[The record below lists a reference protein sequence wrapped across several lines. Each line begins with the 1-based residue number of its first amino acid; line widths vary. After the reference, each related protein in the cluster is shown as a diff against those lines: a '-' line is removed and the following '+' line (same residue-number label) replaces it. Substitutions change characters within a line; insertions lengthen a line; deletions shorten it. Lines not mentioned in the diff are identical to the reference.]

1 MKHILNILKKSIM
14 PIILIIVFLA
24 VQAILDLSLPS
35 YTSDIVNNGIV
46 NYGIVN
52 SYPDVIRESEYN
64 KIKEYL
70 TPSERDIVSDSYY
83 LIEKGNNNYIE
94 DYKILKNENI
104 YILSDKIDSQSLNT
118 VMKKAIAA
126 KYLVENK
133 NFSTEDLKKY
143 MDSDN
148 NLNVDESLIN
158 QVVLNYIKEEY
169 KSVGLDVDSMQLNY
183 VLSSGLRMLGVVL
196 LIVLCAVVIN
206 FLSSR
211 VAAKFGKEL
220 RNKVVSKVMSYSDR
234 ELKEFSI
241 ASLIT
246 RSTNDIQNVTN
257 VLTMLF
263 RSVVFAPI
271 MGIGAFIKV
280 YNMSGNMSWILALGI
295 GAVVF
300 IIVFLLLV
308 VIPKTKILQTLIDKV
323 NLVAREILT
332 GLPVIRTFNTE
343 KYEDNRFNDA
353 NTALTKT
360 NLFVDKTMSMM
371 MPTMTLILN
380 MLCVFIIGFGSYKVN
395 DGLIGVGDL
404 LALIQYSMHVI
415 FSFLM
420 VAMLSISLPRTIV
433 SLGRIG
439 EILDKEST
447 IKDKKK
453 TKKFPKDK
461 KGYIEFK
468 NVSFKYFDSEEDTLS
483 NINFTAKPG
492 EVTAIIGSTGSGK
505 STLINLIPRLYDVTE
520 GSILID
526 GVDIRDVEQKELRK
540 KIGLVP
546 QKGVLFSGTIESNIK
561 FGEDDMDFK
570 KVEKAS
576 KIASAQNFIMEKED
590 NYKSPISQGGKN
602 VSGGQKQRLAIARAV
617 AKDPEIYIFD
627 DSFSALDYKTDSQ
640 VRKELSKATKDATM
654 IIVTQRVST
663 VLNAN
668 QIIVLDE
675 GKMVGQGTH
684 KELLKNC
691 EIYREIASSQLGKEE
706 M

>member
-1 MKHILNILKKSIM
+1 MKHVLKILKKSIV
-14 PIILIIVFLA
+14 PIIFIMAFL
-24 VQAILDLSLPS
+24 VLQALLDLSLPT

-46 NYGIVN
+46 NYGITN

-64 KIKEYL
+64 KLTKYL
-70 TPSERDIVSDSYY
+70 TNEEKDIVGDSYN
-83 LIEKGNNNYIE
+83 LIEKGNVNYINE
-94 DYKILKNENI
+94 YSALNNENI
-104 YILSDKIDSQSLNT
+104 YLITDKVDSTKLNT
-118 VMKKAIAA
+118 IMKKVISINYLIENNMINLNDLS
-126 KYLVENK
+126 KYSN
-133 NFSTEDLKKY
+133 ND
-143 MDSDN
+143 
-148 NLNVDESLIN
+148 NLNVDETLLN

-169 KSVGLDVDSMQLNY
+169 IKVGVDVDSMQIHY

-196 LIVLCAVVIN
+196 LIVITAVIISY
-206 FLSSR
+206 LSSR
-211 VAAKFGKEL
+211 VAAKFGREL
-220 RNKVVSKVMSYSDR
+220 RNKVVSKVMSYSDQ

-246 RSTNDIQNVTN
+246 RSTNDIQNISN
-257 VLTMLF
+257 VLTMIF

-280 YNMSGNMSWILALGI
+280 YNMAGHMSWVLGLGI

-300 IIVFLLLV
+300 IIVFLLLAV
-308 VIPKTKILQTLIDKV
+308 LPKTKILQSLIDKV

-343 KYEDNRFNDA
+343 KYEDDRFDEA
-353 NTALTKT
+353 NTKLTKT
-360 NLFVDKTMSMM
+360 NLFVNRTMSMM
-371 MPTMTLILN
+371 MPTMTLVLN
-380 MLCVFIIGFGSYKVN
+380 MMCILIIWVGAGKVN

-420 VAMLSISLPRTIV
+420 VALLSVFLPRTIV

-439 EILDKEST
+439 EILNKDSS
-447 IKDKKK
+447 ILDKKHPK
-453 TKKFPKDK
+453 HFPKDK

-468 NVSFKYFDSEEDTLS
+468 DVSFRYYDGEEDTLS
-483 NINFTAKPG
+483 NISFTAKPG

-505 STLINLIPRLYDVTE
+505 STLINLIPRFYDVTS
-520 GSILID
+520 GSILVD
-526 GVDIRDVEQKELRK
+526 GIDIRDVKQKDLRD

-576 KIASAQNFIMEKED
+576 IIAQAKDFITEKED
-590 NYKSPISQGGKN
+590 NYNSPISQGGKN

-617 AKDPEIYIFD
+617 AKNPEIYIFD
-627 DSFSALDYKTDSQ
+627 DSFSALDYKTDSE
-640 VRKELSKATKDATM
+640 VRKNLRENTKGSTI

-675 GKMVGQGTH
+675 GKMVGIGTH
-684 KELLKNC
+684 KELLNSC
-691 EIYREIASSQLGKEE
+691 EIYKEIAKSQLGEGE
-706 M
+706 L

>member
-1 MKHILNILKKSIM
+1 MKHVLKILKKSIV
-14 PIILIIVFLA
+14 PIIFIMAFLV
-24 VQAILDLSLPS
+24 VQALLDLSLPT

-46 NYGIVN
+46 NYGITN

-64 KIKEYL
+64 KLTKYL
-70 TPSERDIVSDSYY
+70 TNEEKDIVGDSYN
-83 LIEKGNNNYIE
+83 LIEKGNVNYINE
-94 DYKILKNENI
+94 YSALNNENI
-104 YILSDKIDSQSLNT
+104 YIITDKVDSTKLNT
-118 VMKKAIAA
+118 IMKKVISINYLIENNMINLNDLS
-126 KYLVENK
+126 KYSN
-133 NFSTEDLKKY
+133 ND
-143 MDSDN
+143 
-148 NLNVDESLIN
+148 NLNVDETLLN

-169 KSVGLDVDSMQLNY
+169 IKVGVDVDSMQIHY

-196 LIVLCAVVIN
+196 LIVITAVIISY
-206 FLSSR
+206 LSSR
-211 VAAKFGKEL
+211 VAAKFGREL
-220 RNKVVSKVMSYSDR
+220 RNKVVSKVMSYSEQ

-246 RSTNDIQNVTN
+246 RSTNDIQNISN
-257 VLTMLF
+257 VLTMIF

-280 YNMSGNMSWILALGI
+280 YNMAGHMSWVLGLGI
-295 GAVVF
+295 GAVVC
-300 IIVFLLLV
+300 IIIFLLLAV
-308 VIPKTKILQTLIDKV
+308 LPKTKILQSLIDKV

-343 KYEDNRFNDA
+343 KYEDDRFDEA
-353 NTALTKT
+353 NTKLTKT
-360 NLFVDKTMSMM
+360 NLFVNRTMSMM
-371 MPTMTLILN
+371 MPTMTLVLN
-380 MLCVFIIGFGSYKVN
+380 MMCILIIWVGAGKVN

-420 VAMLSISLPRTIV
+420 VALLSVFLPRTIV

-439 EILDKEST
+439 EILNKDSS
-447 IKDKKK
+447 ILDKKHPK
-453 TKKFPKDK
+453 HFPKDK

-468 NVSFKYFDSEEDTLS
+468 DVSFRYYDGEEDTLS
-483 NINFTAKPG
+483 NISFTAKPG

-505 STLINLIPRLYDVTE
+505 STLINLIPRFYDVTS
-520 GSILID
+520 GSILVD
-526 GVDIRDVEQKELRK
+526 GIDIRDVKQKDLRD

-576 KIASAQNFIMEKED
+576 IIAQAKDFIMEKED
-590 NYKSPISQGGKN
+590 NYNSPISQGGKN

-617 AKDPEIYIFD
+617 AKNPEIYIFD
-627 DSFSALDYKTDSQ
+627 DSFSALDYKTDSE
-640 VRKELSKATKDATM
+640 VRKNLRENTKGSTI

-675 GKMVGQGTH
+675 GKMVGIGTH
-684 KELLKNC
+684 KELLNSC
-691 EIYREIASSQLGKEE
+691 EIYKEIAKSQLGEGE
-706 M
+706 L

>member
-1 MKHILNILKKSIM
+1 MKHVLKILKKSIV
-14 PIILIIVFLA
+14 PIIFIMAFL
-24 VQAILDLSLPS
+24 VLQALLDLSLPT

-46 NYGIVN
+46 NYGITN

-64 KIKEYL
+64 KLTKYL
-70 TPSERDIVSDSYY
+70 TNEEKDIVGDSYN
-83 LIEKGNNNYIE
+83 LIEKGNVNYINE
-94 DYKILKNENI
+94 YSALNNENI
-104 YILSDKIDSQSLNT
+104 YLITDKVDSTKLNT
-118 VMKKAIAA
+118 IMKKVISINYLIENNMINLNDLS
-126 KYLVENK
+126 KYSN
-133 NFSTEDLKKY
+133 ND
-143 MDSDN
+143 
-148 NLNVDESLIN
+148 NLNVDETLLN

-169 KSVGLDVDSMQLNY
+169 IKVGVDVDSMQIHY

-196 LIVLCAVVIN
+196 LIVITAVIISY
-206 FLSSR
+206 LSSR
-211 VAAKFGKEL
+211 VAAKFGREL
-220 RNKVVSKVMSYSDR
+220 RNKVVSKVMSYSEQ

-246 RSTNDIQNVTN
+246 RSTNDIQNISN
-257 VLTMLF
+257 VLTMIF

-280 YNMSGNMSWILALGI
+280 YNMAGHMSWVLGLGI

-300 IIVFLLLV
+300 IIVFLLLAV
-308 VIPKTKILQTLIDKV
+308 LPKTKILQSLIDKV

-343 KYEDNRFNDA
+343 KYEDDRFDEA
-353 NTALTKT
+353 NTKLTKT
-360 NLFVDKTMSMM
+360 NLFVNRTMSMM
-371 MPTMTLILN
+371 MPTMTLVLN
-380 MLCVFIIGFGSYKVN
+380 MMCILIIWVGAGKVN

-420 VAMLSISLPRTIV
+420 VALLSVFLPRTIV

-439 EILDKEST
+439 EILNKDSS
-447 IKDKKK
+447 ILDKKHPK
-453 TKKFPKDK
+453 HFPKDK

-468 NVSFKYFDSEEDTLS
+468 DVSFRYYDGEEDTLS
-483 NINFTAKPG
+483 NISFTAKPG

-505 STLINLIPRLYDVTE
+505 STLINLIPRFYDVTS
-520 GSILID
+520 GSILVD
-526 GVDIRDVEQKELRK
+526 GIDIRDVKQKDLRD

-576 KIASAQNFIMEKED
+576 IIAQAKDFITEKED
-590 NYKSPISQGGKN
+590 NYNSPISQGGKN

-617 AKDPEIYIFD
+617 AKNPEIYIFD
-627 DSFSALDYKTDSQ
+627 DSFSALDYKTDSE
-640 VRKELSKATKDATM
+640 VRKNLRENTKGSTI

-675 GKMVGQGTH
+675 GKMVGIGTH
-684 KELLKNC
+684 KELLNSC
-691 EIYREIASSQLGKEE
+691 EIYKEIAKSQLGEGE
-706 M
+706 L

>member
-1 MKHILNILKKSIM
+1 MKHVLKILKKSIV
-14 PIILIIVFLA
+14 PIIFIMVFL
-24 VQAILDLSLPS
+24 VLQALLDLSLPT

-46 NYGIVN
+46 NYGITN

-64 KIKEYL
+64 KLTKYL
-70 TPSERDIVSDSYY
+70 TNEEKDIISDSYN
-83 LIEKGNNNYIE
+83 LIEKGNVNYINE
-94 DYKILKNENI
+94 YSALNNENI
-104 YILSDKIDSQSLNT
+104 YLITDKVDSTKLNT
-118 VMKKAIAA
+118 IMKKVISINYLIENNMINLNDLS
-126 KYLVENK
+126 KYSN
-133 NFSTEDLKKY
+133 ND
-143 MDSDN
+143 
-148 NLNVDESLIN
+148 NLNVDETLLN

-169 KSVGLDVDSMQLNY
+169 IKVGVDVDSMQIHY
-183 VLSSGLRMLGVVL
+183 VLSSGFRMLGVVL
-196 LIVLCAVVIN
+196 LIVVTAVIISY
-206 FLSSR
+206 LSSR
-211 VAAKFGKEL
+211 VAAKFGREL
-220 RNKVVSKVMSYSDR
+220 RNKVVSKVMSYSDQ

-246 RSTNDIQNVTN
+246 RSTNDIQNISN
-257 VLTMLF
+257 VLTMIF

-280 YNMSGNMSWILALGI
+280 YNMAGHMSWVLGLGI
-295 GAVVF
+295 GAVVC
-300 IIVFLLLV
+300 IIIFLLLAV
-308 VIPKTKILQTLIDKV
+308 LPKTKILQSLIDKV

-343 KYEDNRFNDA
+343 KYEDDRFDEA
-353 NTALTKT
+353 NTKLTKT
-360 NLFVDKTMSMM
+360 NLFVNRTMSMM
-371 MPTMTLILN
+371 MPTMTLVLN
-380 MLCVFIIGFGSYKVN
+380 MMCILIIWVGAGKVN
-395 DGLIGVGDL
+395 DGLIGVGNL

-420 VAMLSISLPRTIV
+420 VALLSVFLPRTIV

-439 EILDKEST
+439 EILNKDSS
-447 IKDKKK
+447 ILDKKHPK
-453 TKKFPKDK
+453 HFPKDK

-468 NVSFKYFDSEEDTLS
+468 DVSFRYYDGEEDTLS
-483 NINFTAKPG
+483 NISFTAKPG

-505 STLINLIPRLYDVTE
+505 STLINLIPRFYDVTS
-520 GSILID
+520 GSILVD
-526 GVDIRDVEQKELRK
+526 GIDIRDVKQKDLRD

-576 KIASAQNFIMEKED
+576 IIAKAKDFIMEKED
-590 NYKSPISQGGKN
+590 NYNSPISQGGKN

-617 AKDPEIYIFD
+617 AKNPEIYIFD
-627 DSFSALDYKTDSQ
+627 DSFSALDYKTDSE
-640 VRKELSKATKDATM
+640 VRKNLRENTKGSTI

-675 GKMVGQGTH
+675 GKMVGIGTH
-684 KELLKNC
+684 KELLNSC
-691 EIYREIASSQLGKEE
+691 EIYKEIAKSQLGEGE
-706 M
+706 L

>member
-1 MKHILNILKKSIM
+1 MKHVLKILKKSIV
-14 PIILIIVFLA
+14 PIIFIMAFLV
-24 VQAILDLSLPS
+24 VQALLDLSLPT

-46 NYGIVN
+46 NYGITN

-64 KIKEYL
+64 KLTKYL
-70 TPSERDIVSDSYY
+70 TNEEKDIVGDSYN
-83 LIEKGNNNYIE
+83 LIEKGNVNYINE
-94 DYKILKNENI
+94 YSALNNENI
-104 YILSDKIDSQSLNT
+104 YLITDKVDSTKLNT
-118 VMKKAIAA
+118 IMKKVISINYLIENNMINLNDLS
-126 KYLVENK
+126 KYSN
-133 NFSTEDLKKY
+133 ND
-143 MDSDN
+143 
-148 NLNVDESLIN
+148 NLNVDETLLN

-169 KSVGLDVDSMQLNY
+169 IKVGVDVDSMQIHY

-196 LIVLCAVVIN
+196 LIVITAVIISY
-206 FLSSR
+206 LSSR
-211 VAAKFGKEL
+211 VAAKFGREL
-220 RNKVVSKVMSYSDR
+220 RNKVVSKVMSYSEQ

-246 RSTNDIQNVTN
+246 RSTNDIQNISN
-257 VLTMLF
+257 VLTMIF

-280 YNMSGNMSWILALGI
+280 YNMAGHMSWVLGLGI

-300 IIVFLLLV
+300 IIVFLLLAV
-308 VIPKTKILQTLIDKV
+308 LPKTKILQSLIDKV

-343 KYEDNRFNDA
+343 KYEDDRFDEA
-353 NTALTKT
+353 NTKLTKT
-360 NLFVDKTMSMM
+360 NLFVNRTMSMM
-371 MPTMTLILN
+371 MPTMTLVLN
-380 MLCVFIIGFGSYKVN
+380 MMCILIIWVGAGKVN

-420 VAMLSISLPRTIV
+420 VALLSVFLPRTIV

-439 EILDKEST
+439 EILNEDSS
-447 IKDKKK
+447 ILDKKHPK
-453 TKKFPKDK
+453 HFPKDK

-468 NVSFKYFDSEEDTLS
+468 DVSFRYYDGEEDTLS
-483 NINFTAKPG
+483 NISFTAKPG

-505 STLINLIPRLYDVTE
+505 STLINLIPRFYDVTS
-520 GSILID
+520 GSILVD
-526 GVDIRDVEQKELRK
+526 GIDIRDVKQKDLRD

-576 KIASAQNFIMEKED
+576 IIAQAKDFITEKED
-590 NYKSPISQGGKN
+590 NYNSPISQGGKN

-617 AKDPEIYIFD
+617 AKNPEIYIFD
-627 DSFSALDYKTDSQ
+627 DSFSALDYKTDSE
-640 VRKELSKATKDATM
+640 VRKNLRENTRGSTI

-675 GKMVGQGTH
+675 GKMVGIGTH
-684 KELLKNC
+684 KELLNSC
-691 EIYREIASSQLGKEE
+691 EIYKEIAKSQLGEGE
-706 M
+706 L

>member
-1 MKHILNILKKSIM
+1 MKHVLKILKKSIV
-14 PIILIIVFLA
+14 PIIFIMAFLV
-24 VQAILDLSLPS
+24 VQALLDLSLPT

-46 NYGIVN
+46 NYGITN

-64 KIKEYL
+64 KLTKYL
-70 TPSERDIVSDSYY
+70 TDEEKDIVSDSYN
-83 LIEKGNNNYIE
+83 LIEKGNVNYIN
-94 DYKILKNENI
+94 DYSALNNENI
-104 YILSDKIDSQSLNT
+104 YIITDKVDSTKLNT
-118 VMKKAIAA
+118 IMKKTIVINYLIENNMINLNDLP
-126 KYLVENK
+126 KYSN
-133 NFSTEDLKKY
+133 ND
-143 MDSDN
+143 
-148 NLNVDESLIN
+148 NLNVDETLIN

-169 KSVGLDVDSMQLNY
+169 VKVGVDVDSMQIHY

-196 LIVLCAVVIN
+196 LIVVTAVIISY
-206 FLSSR
+206 LSSR
-211 VAAKFGKEL
+211 VAAKFGREL
-220 RNKVVSKVMSYSDR
+220 RNQVVSKVMSYSDK

-246 RSTNDIQNVTN
+246 RSTNDIQNISN
-257 VLTMLF
+257 VLTMIF

-280 YNMSGNMSWILALGI
+280 YNMAGHMSWVLGLGI
-295 GAVVF
+295 GAVIC
-300 IIVFLLLV
+300 IIIFLLLAV
-308 VIPKTKILQTLIDKV
+308 LPKTKMLQSLIDKV

-343 KYEDNRFNDA
+343 KYEDERFDEA
-353 NTALTKT
+353 NTKLTKT
-360 NLFVDKTMSMM
+360 NLFVNRTMSMM
-371 MPTMTLILN
+371 MPTMTLVLN
-380 MLCVFIIGFGSYKVN
+380 MMCILIIWVGAGKVN

-420 VAMLSISLPRTIV
+420 VALLSVFLPRTIV

-439 EILDKEST
+439 EILNKDSS
-447 IKDKKK
+447 ILDKKHP
-453 TKKFPKDK
+453 KKFPKDK

-468 NVSFKYFDSEEDTLS
+468 DVSFRYYDGEEDTLS
-483 NINFTAKPG
+483 NISFTAKPG

-505 STLINLIPRLYDVTE
+505 STLINLIPRFYDVTS
-520 GSILID
+520 GSILVD
-526 GVDIRDVEQKELRK
+526 GIDIRDVKQKDLRD

-576 KIASAQNFIMEKED
+576 IIAQAKEFIMDKED
-590 NYKSPISQGGKN
+590 KYNSPISQGGKN

-617 AKDPEIYIFD
+617 AKNPEIYIFD
-627 DSFSALDYKTDSQ
+627 DSFSALDYKTDSA
-640 VRKELSKATKDATM
+640 VRKELRKATKDSTI

-675 GKMVGQGTH
+675 GKMVGIGTH
-684 KELLKNC
+684 KELLNSC
-691 EIYREIASSQLGKEE
+691 DIYKEIAKSQLGEGE
-706 M
+706 L

>member
-1 MKHILNILKKSIM
+1 MKHVLKILKKSIV
-14 PIILIIVFLA
+14 PIIFIMVFL
-24 VQAILDLSLPS
+24 VLQALLDLSLPT

-46 NYGIVN
+46 NYGITN

-64 KIKEYL
+64 KLTKYL
-70 TPSERDIVSDSYY
+70 TNEEKDIISDSYN
-83 LIEKGNNNYIE
+83 LIEKGNVNYINE
-94 DYKILKNENI
+94 YSALNNENI
-104 YILSDKIDSQSLNT
+104 YLITDKVDSTKLNT
-118 VMKKAIAA
+118 IMKKVISINYLIENNMINLNDLS
-126 KYLVENK
+126 KYSN
-133 NFSTEDLKKY
+133 ND
-143 MDSDN
+143 
-148 NLNVDESLIN
+148 NLNVDETLLN

-169 KSVGLDVDSMQLNY
+169 IKVGVDVDSMQIHY

-196 LIVLCAVVIN
+196 LIVITAVIISY
-206 FLSSR
+206 LSSR
-211 VAAKFGKEL
+211 VAAKFGREL
-220 RNKVVSKVMSYSDR
+220 RNKVVSKVMSYSDQ

-246 RSTNDIQNVTN
+246 RSTNDIQNISN
-257 VLTMLF
+257 VLTMIF

-280 YNMSGNMSWILALGI
+280 YNMAGHMSWVLGLGI
-295 GAVVF
+295 GAVVC
-300 IIVFLLLV
+300 IIIFLLLAV
-308 VIPKTKILQTLIDKV
+308 LPKTKILQSLIDKV

-343 KYEDNRFNDA
+343 KYEDDRFDEA
-353 NTALTKT
+353 NTKLTKT
-360 NLFVDKTMSMM
+360 NLFVNRTMSMM
-371 MPTMTLILN
+371 MPTMTLVLN
-380 MLCVFIIGFGSYKVN
+380 MMCILIIWVGAGKVN
-395 DGLIGVGDL
+395 DGLIGVGNL

-420 VAMLSISLPRTIV
+420 VALLSVFLPRTIV

-439 EILDKEST
+439 EILNKDSS
-447 IKDKKK
+447 ILDKKHPK
-453 TKKFPKDK
+453 HFPKDK

-468 NVSFKYFDSEEDTLS
+468 DVSFRYYDGEEDTLS
-483 NINFTAKPG
+483 NISFTAKPG

-505 STLINLIPRLYDVTE
+505 STLINLIPRFYDVTS
-520 GSILID
+520 GSILVD
-526 GVDIRDVEQKELRK
+526 GIDIRDVKQKDLRD

-576 KIASAQNFIMEKED
+576 IIAKAKDFIMEKED
-590 NYKSPISQGGKN
+590 NYNSPISQGGKN

-617 AKDPEIYIFD
+617 AKNPEIYIFD
-627 DSFSALDYKTDSQ
+627 DSFSALDYKTDSE
-640 VRKELSKATKDATM
+640 VRKNLRENTKGSTI

-675 GKMVGQGTH
+675 GKMVGIGTH
-684 KELLKNC
+684 KELLNSC
-691 EIYREIASSQLGKEE
+691 EIYKEIAKSQLGEGE
-706 M
+706 L

>member
-1 MKHILNILKKSIM
+1 MKHVLKILKKSIV
-14 PIILIIVFLA
+14 PIIFIMVFLV
-24 VQAILDLSLPS
+24 VQALLDLSLPT

-46 NYGIVN
+46 SYGITN

-64 KIKEYL
+64 KLTKYL
-70 TPSERDIVSDSYY
+70 TNEEKDIISDSYN
-83 LIEKGNNNYIE
+83 LIEKGNVNYIN
-94 DYKILKNENI
+94 DYSALNNENI
-104 YILSDKIDSQSLNT
+104 YLITDKVDSTKLNT
-118 VMKKAIAA
+118 IMKKVISINYLIENNMINLNDLS
-126 KYLVENK
+126 KYSN
-133 NFSTEDLKKY
+133 ND
-143 MDSDN
+143 
-148 NLNVDESLIN
+148 NLNVDETLLN

-169 KSVGLDVDSMQLNY
+169 IKVGVDVDAMQIHY

-196 LIVLCAVVIN
+196 LIVITAVIISY
-206 FLSSR
+206 LSSR
-211 VAAKFGKEL
+211 VAAKFGREL
-220 RNKVVSKVMSYSDR
+220 RNKVVSKVMSYSDQ

-246 RSTNDIQNVTN
+246 RSTNDIQNISN
-257 VLTMLF
+257 VLTMIF

-280 YNMSGNMSWILALGI
+280 YNMAGHMSWVLGLGI
-295 GAVVF
+295 GAVVC
-300 IIVFLLLV
+300 IIIFLLLAV
-308 VIPKTKILQTLIDKV
+308 LPKTKMLQSLIDKV

-343 KYEDNRFNDA
+343 KYEDDRFDEA
-353 NTALTKT
+353 NTKLTKT
-360 NLFVDKTMSMM
+360 NLFVNRTMSMM
-371 MPTMTLILN
+371 MPTMTLVLN
-380 MLCVFIIGFGSYKVN
+380 MMCILIIWVGAGKVN

-420 VAMLSISLPRTIV
+420 VALLSVFLPRTIV

-439 EILDKEST
+439 EILNKDSS
-447 IKDKKK
+447 ILDKKHPK
-453 TKKFPKDK
+453 HFPKDK

-468 NVSFKYFDSEEDTLS
+468 DVSFRYYDGEEDTLS
-483 NINFTAKPG
+483 NISFTAKPG

-505 STLINLIPRLYDVTE
+505 STLINLIPRFYDVTS
-520 GSILID
+520 GSILVD
-526 GVDIRDVEQKELRK
+526 GIDIRDVKQKDLRD

-576 KIASAQNFIMEKED
+576 IIAKAKDFIMEKED
-590 NYKSPISQGGKN
+590 NYNSPISQGGKN

-617 AKDPEIYIFD
+617 AKNPEIYIFD
-627 DSFSALDYKTDSQ
+627 DSFSALDYKTDSE
-640 VRKELSKATKDATM
+640 VRKNLRENTKGSTI

-675 GKMVGQGTH
+675 GKMVGIGTH
-684 KELLKNC
+684 KELLNSC
-691 EIYREIASSQLGKEE
+691 EIYKEIVKSQLGEGE
-706 M
+706 L

>member
-1 MKHILNILKKSIM
+1 MKHVLKILKKSIV
-14 PIILIIVFLA
+14 PIIFIMAFL
-24 VQAILDLSLPS
+24 VLQALLDLSLPT

-46 NYGIVN
+46 NYGITN

-64 KIKEYL
+64 KLTKYL
-70 TPSERDIVSDSYY
+70 TNEEKDIVGDSYN
-83 LIEKGNNNYIE
+83 LIEKGNVNYINE
-94 DYKILKNENI
+94 YSALNNENI
-104 YILSDKIDSQSLNT
+104 YLITDKVDRTKLNT
-118 VMKKAIAA
+118 IMKKVISINYLIENNMINLNDLS
-126 KYLVENK
+126 KYSN
-133 NFSTEDLKKY
+133 ND
-143 MDSDN
+143 
-148 NLNVDESLIN
+148 NLNVDETLLN

-169 KSVGLDVDSMQLNY
+169 IKVGVDVDSMQIHY

-196 LIVLCAVVIN
+196 LIVITAVIISY
-206 FLSSR
+206 LSSR
-211 VAAKFGKEL
+211 VAAKFGREL
-220 RNKVVSKVMSYSDR
+220 RNKVVSKVMSYSEQ

-246 RSTNDIQNVTN
+246 RSTNDIQNISN
-257 VLTMLF
+257 VLTMIF

-280 YNMSGNMSWILALGI
+280 YNMAGHMSWVLGLGI

-300 IIVFLLLV
+300 IIVFLLLAV
-308 VIPKTKILQTLIDKV
+308 LPKTKILQSLIDKV

-343 KYEDNRFNDA
+343 KYEDDRFDEA
-353 NTALTKT
+353 NTKLTKT
-360 NLFVDKTMSMM
+360 NLFVNRTMSMM
-371 MPTMTLILN
+371 MPTMTLVLN
-380 MLCVFIIGFGSYKVN
+380 MMCILIIWVGAGKVN

-420 VAMLSISLPRTIV
+420 VALLSVFLPRTIV

-439 EILDKEST
+439 EILNKDSS
-447 IKDKKK
+447 ILDKKHPK
-453 TKKFPKDK
+453 HFPKDK

-468 NVSFKYFDSEEDTLS
+468 DVSFRYYDGEEDTLS
-483 NINFTAKPG
+483 NISFTAKPG

-505 STLINLIPRLYDVTE
+505 STLINLIPRFYDVTS
-520 GSILID
+520 GSILVD
-526 GVDIRDVEQKELRK
+526 GIDIRDVKQKDLRD

-576 KIASAQNFIMEKED
+576 IIAQAKDFITEKED
-590 NYKSPISQGGKN
+590 NYNSPISQGGKN

-617 AKDPEIYIFD
+617 AKNPEIYIFD
-627 DSFSALDYKTDSQ
+627 DSFSALDYKTDSE
-640 VRKELSKATKDATM
+640 VRKNLRENTRGSTI

-675 GKMVGQGTH
+675 GKMVGIGTH
-684 KELLKNC
+684 KELLNSC
-691 EIYREIASSQLGKEE
+691 EIYKEIAKSQLGEGE
-706 M
+706 L

>member
-1 MKHILNILKKSIM
+1 MKHVLKILKKSIV
-14 PIILIIVFLA
+14 PIIFIMVFL
-24 VQAILDLSLPS
+24 VLQALLDLSLPT

-46 NYGIVN
+46 NYGITN

-64 KIKEYL
+64 KLTKYL
-70 TPSERDIVSDSYY
+70 TNEEKNIISDSYN
-83 LIEKGNNNYIE
+83 LIEKGNVNYINE
-94 DYKILKNENI
+94 YSALNNENI
-104 YILSDKIDSQSLNT
+104 YLITDKVDSTKLNT
-118 VMKKAIAA
+118 IMKKVISINYLIENNMINLNDLS
-126 KYLVENK
+126 KYSN
-133 NFSTEDLKKY
+133 ND
-143 MDSDN
+143 
-148 NLNVDESLIN
+148 NLNVDETLLN

-169 KSVGLDVDSMQLNY
+169 IKVGVDVDSMQIHY

-196 LIVLCAVVIN
+196 LIVVTAVIISY
-206 FLSSR
+206 LSSR
-211 VAAKFGKEL
+211 VAAKFGREL
-220 RNKVVSKVMSYSDR
+220 RNKVVSKVMSYSDQ

-246 RSTNDIQNVTN
+246 RSTNDIQNISN
-257 VLTMLF
+257 VLTMIF

-280 YNMSGNMSWILALGI
+280 YNMAGHMSWVLGLGI
-295 GAVVF
+295 GAVVC
-300 IIVFLLLV
+300 IIIFLLLAV
-308 VIPKTKILQTLIDKV
+308 LPKTKILQSLIDKV

-343 KYEDNRFNDA
+343 KYEDDRFDEA
-353 NTALTKT
+353 NTKLTKT
-360 NLFVDKTMSMM
+360 NLFVNRTMSMM
-371 MPTMTLILN
+371 MPTMTLVLN
-380 MLCVFIIGFGSYKVN
+380 MMCILIIWVGAGKVN

-420 VAMLSISLPRTIV
+420 VALLSVFLPRTII

-439 EILDKEST
+439 EILNKDSS
-447 IKDKKK
+447 ILDKKHPK
-453 TKKFPKDK
+453 HFSKDK

-468 NVSFKYFDSEEDTLS
+468 DVSFRYYDGEEDTLS
-483 NINFTAKPG
+483 NISFTAKPG

-505 STLINLIPRLYDVTE
+505 STLINLIPRFYDVTS
-520 GSILID
+520 GSILVD
-526 GVDIRDVEQKELRK
+526 GIDIRDVKQKDLRD

-576 KIASAQNFIMEKED
+576 IIAKAKDFIMEKED
-590 NYKSPISQGGKN
+590 NYNSPISQGGKN

-617 AKDPEIYIFD
+617 AKNPEIYIFD
-627 DSFSALDYKTDSQ
+627 DSFSALDYKTDSE
-640 VRKELSKATKDATM
+640 VRKNLRENTKGSTI

-675 GKMVGQGTH
+675 GKMVGIGTH
-684 KELLKNC
+684 KELLNSC
-691 EIYREIASSQLGKEE
+691 EIYKEIAKSQLGEGE
-706 M
+706 L

>member
-1 MKHILNILKKSIM
+1 MKHVLKILKKSIV
-14 PIILIIVFLA
+14 PIIFIMAFL
-24 VQAILDLSLPS
+24 VLQALLDLSLPT

-46 NYGIVN
+46 NYGITN

-64 KIKEYL
+64 KLTKYL
-70 TPSERDIVSDSYY
+70 TNEEKDIVGDSYN
-83 LIEKGNNNYIE
+83 LIEKGNVNYINE
-94 DYKILKNENI
+94 YSALNNENI
-104 YILSDKIDSQSLNT
+104 YLITDKVDRTKLNT
-118 VMKKAIAA
+118 IMKKVISINYLIENNMINLNDLS
-126 KYLVENK
+126 KYSN
-133 NFSTEDLKKY
+133 ND
-143 MDSDN
+143 
-148 NLNVDESLIN
+148 NLNVDETLLN

-169 KSVGLDVDSMQLNY
+169 IKVGIDIDTMQIHY

-196 LIVLCAVVIN
+196 LIVITAVIISY
-206 FLSSR
+206 LSSR
-211 VAAKFGKEL
+211 VAAKFGREL
-220 RNKVVSKVMSYSDR
+220 RNKVVSKVMSYSEQ

-246 RSTNDIQNVTN
+246 RSTNDIQNISN
-257 VLTMLF
+257 VLTMIF

-280 YNMSGNMSWILALGI
+280 YNMAGHMSWVLGLGI

-300 IIVFLLLV
+300 IIVFLLLAV
-308 VIPKTKILQTLIDKV
+308 LPKTKILQSLIDKV

-343 KYEDNRFNDA
+343 KYEDDRFDEA
-353 NTALTKT
+353 NTKLTKT
-360 NLFVDKTMSMM
+360 NLFVNRTMSMM
-371 MPTMTLILN
+371 MPTMTLVLN
-380 MLCVFIIGFGSYKVN
+380 MMCILIIWVGAGKVN

-420 VAMLSISLPRTIV
+420 VALLSVFLPRTIV

-439 EILDKEST
+439 EILNKDSS
-447 IKDKKK
+447 ILDKKHPK
-453 TKKFPKDK
+453 HFPKDK

-468 NVSFKYFDSEEDTLS
+468 DVSFRYYDGEEDTLS
-483 NINFTAKPG
+483 NISFTAKPG

-505 STLINLIPRLYDVTE
+505 STLINLIPRFYDVTS
-520 GSILID
+520 GSILVD
-526 GVDIRDVEQKELRK
+526 GIDIRDVKQKDLRD

-576 KIASAQNFIMEKED
+576 IIAQAKDFITEKED
-590 NYKSPISQGGKN
+590 NYNSPISQGGKN

-617 AKDPEIYIFD
+617 AKNPEIYIFD
-627 DSFSALDYKTDSQ
+627 DSFSALDYKTDSE
-640 VRKELSKATKDATM
+640 VRKNLRENTKGSTI

-675 GKMVGQGTH
+675 GKMVGIGTH
-684 KELLKNC
+684 KELLNSC
-691 EIYREIASSQLGKEE
+691 EIYKEIAKSQLGEGE
-706 M
+706 L